1 MYLFLDLKWFST
13 ITKKI
18 LTSVEEDME
27 KLEPSDIAGGN
38 VI

>member
-13 ITKKI
+13 ITKKT

-27 KLEPSDIAGGN
+27 KLEPSTLLAEM
-38 VI
+38 

>member
-13 ITKKI
+13 IAKKT

-27 KLEPSDIAGGN
+27 KIEPSTLLAEM
-38 VI
+38 